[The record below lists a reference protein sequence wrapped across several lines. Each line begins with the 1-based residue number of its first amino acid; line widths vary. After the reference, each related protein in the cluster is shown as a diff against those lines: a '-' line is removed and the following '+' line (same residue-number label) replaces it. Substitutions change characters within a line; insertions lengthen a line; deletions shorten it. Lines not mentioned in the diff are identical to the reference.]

1 MRSTSSGFR
10 LPAGSVLSPD
20 ASVIRLYRWQ
30 ALSPAERRGF
40 ASLCPEL
47 VVELAS
53 PCDEGPRGISAL
65 REKMAA

>member
-20 ASVIRLYRWQ
+20 VSVIRLYRWQ
-30 ALSPAERRGF
+30 ALSPVERRGF

-53 PCDEGPRGISAL
+53 P
-65 REKMAA
+65 